1 MEFKKVDDYID
12 KKKKKYDKIPKD
24 VLKKVIDFGLKAYFR
39 VNSMGGDVLLKSP
52 YFTAYT
58 GKFFHPDRVYDF
70 GMYRKTKM
78 MIKNR
83 IQYVRKKNKYDGYYY
98 FGLIQSQYDRYLQ
111 QKNSRGRPKK
121 HFDFGNIV
129 LYKYFDECNLRN
141 NGAVAIFRITFQT
154 DFGLSLYKP
163 NFKTDK
169 AELILE
175 REPLTFKDILA
186 SNYKYQFVTD
196 YTKWKKKKKNG

>member
-1 MEFKKVDDYID
+1 MEIRRVEDYID
-12 KKKKKYDKIPKD
+12 KVAEKYDKIPKD

-98 FGLIQSQYDRYLQ
+98 FGMTEKMYEQYKDYF
-111 QKNSRGRPKK
+111 KTGRRHEKVK
-121 HFDFGNIV
+121 FERLF
-129 LYKYFDECNLRN
+129 LYKLFSELFDTTPFTRFFRVEIPEEKGFKEWTENLETSKFDYIGKR
-141 NGAVAIFRITFQT
+141 V
-154 DFGLSLYKP
+154 
-163 NFKTDK
+163 DK
-169 AELILE
+169 KFI
-175 REPLTFKDILA
+175 P
-186 SNYKYQFVTD
+186 VD
-196 YTKWKKKKKNG
+196 YEKRK

>member
-1 MEFKKVDDYID
+1 MEIRRVEDYID
-12 KKKKKYDKIPKD
+12 KVAEKYDKIPKD

-98 FGLIQSQYDRYLQ
+98 FGMTEKMYEQYKDCF
-111 QKNSRGRPKK
+111 KTGRRHEKVK
-121 HFDFGNIV
+121 FERLF
-129 LYKYFDECNLRN
+129 LYKLFSELFDTTPFTRF
-141 NGAVAIFRITFQT
+141 FRVEIPEEK
-154 DFGLSLYKP
+154 G
-163 NFKTDK
+163 FK
-169 AELILE
+169 E
-175 REPLTFKDILA
+175 
-186 SNYKYQFVTD
+186 
-196 YTKWKKKKKNG
+196 

>member
-1 MEFKKVDDYID
+1 MEIRRVDDYID
-12 KKKKKYDKIPKD
+12 KVAEKYDKIPKD

-98 FGLIQSQYDRYLQ
+98 FGMTEKMYNQY
-111 QKNSRGRPKK
+111 KEHFKTGRRHKK
-121 HFDFGNIV
+121 VRFERLF
-129 LYKYFDECNLRN
+129 LYKLFSEVFDTTPFTRFFKIEIPEEKGFKEWVENLETSKFEYIGKR
-141 NGAVAIFRITFQT
+141 V
-154 DFGLSLYKP
+154 
-163 NFKTDK
+163 DK
-169 AELILE
+169 KFI
-175 REPLTFKDILA
+175 P
-186 SNYKYQFVTD
+186 VD
-196 YTKWKKKKKNG
+196 YEKRKQ